1 MSGCRRSYLDSH
13 QSLYFPA
20 LNDWDSMTLMSFISE
35 VPQEWAYFE
44 TVSTRMSR
52 ALPKHAFEQS
62 YVDGWMVV
70 ESLPIGF

>member
-1 MSGCRRSYLDSH
+1 
-13 QSLYFPA
+13 
-20 LNDWDSMTLMSFISE
+20 MSFISE